1 MGLGFVRDK
10 WAVRNDC
17 LCRRRLE
24 KIRRRLDDHFLV
36 AVVVVVV
43 VVKERFPARTR
54 SNTG

>member
-36 AVVVVVV
+36 VVAVVVV